1 MTLELNLK
9 NKIVIILLSFI
20 YPCIAFADPQVNGE
34 LIPPGEAMYV
44 TDSDILNK
52 LNLGPDDE
60 PVWCYSN
67 LANSLIITS
76 ADREREK
83 CQLRLEQEILRAKVN
98 SDFEI
103 DRLKIEIESLT
114 EKHNSIVSVKD
125 RQIKDLTAAALRRPN
140 DYSAWWASGGVA
152 VGIIT
157 TLAVMF
163 AIN

>member
-9 NKIVIILLSFI
+9 NKIIIILLSFI

-52 LNLGPDDE
+52 LNLGPDNE

>member
-9 NKIVIILLSFI
+9 NKIIIILLLLLS
-20 YPCIAFADPQVNGE
+20 PCVSLADPQVNGE

-44 TDSDILNK
+44 TDPSVLK
-52 LNLGPDDE
+52 ELNLGPDDE

-83 CQLRLEQEILRAKVN
+83 CELRLEQELLRAKVN

-103 DRLKIEIESLT
+103 DSLKIEIESLT
-114 EKHNSIVSVKD
+114 AKHNDLLSIKD
-125 RQIKDLTAAALRRPN
+125 RQIKELTSAALKRPN
-140 DYSAWWASGGVA
+140 DYSAWWATGGAA

-157 TLAVMF
+157 TLVVMF